1 MLSRSIGRLAR
12 PIRVDFLSSCRQIG
26 CCTRTA
32 TPHSFGGRSIA
43 SSSVSWAK
51 RKTFENSN
59 NDKPNYESNSKVSA
73 MDQHSG
79 SEEKYNRNK
88 VEKDMD
94 MAVARLRQNMNLVVN
109 RVGRLTPR
117 YLDGIKVWQEEQ
129 RQNISAVAQV
139 IVVDSNTLSVVPYD
153 SSYAKAIEQAI
164 YGSRL
169 NLAPKLQSD
178 GSFLMSIP
186 KLTLDT
192 RRKLAKESGE
202 LCEVARAAIR
212 NIRQAAQKSS
222 RADLDDNLITKD
234 DYKDNQKSID
244 NVSKTY
250 GKLVDGIEAKS
261 KAVLL
266 DN

>member
-1 MLSRSIGRLAR
+1 
-12 PIRVDFLSSCRQIG
+12 
-26 CCTRTA
+26 
-32 TPHSFGGRSIA
+32 
-43 SSSVSWAK
+43 
-51 RKTFENSN
+51 
-59 NDKPNYESNSKVSA
+59 

-117 YLDGIKVWQEEQ
+117 YLDGIKVWHEEQ